1 MTSTKEV
8 YFCTNIFNYNQTN
21 MNTVIVPLDFS
32 DASINA
38 AEYAVQLLNGHDNI
52 NMILYHAYDKDW
64 ESEASEEKLAKLKTG
79 FEKKGNLNITI
90 TTEKDEFIHGIEK
103 LIRHKRADLVIMGNS
118 GHSPLAQVF
127 MSSNTL
133 KLSETKACPVLII
146 PANTTFNEVKNVM
159 LASDFKNAR
168 TTTPSGPIKNF
179 LHTIKANLNIVNV
192 NSEHYVA
199 LTEEFEKEKEDLESM
214 FAEFN
219 PEFYFVR
226 MYDVNDALNQ
236 FTTDKNIDLI
246 ITIQRQHSLLFRRF
260 RSSHI
265 KNLTNNSS
273 VPVLVVHE

>member
-1 MTSTKEV
+1 
-8 YFCTNIFNYNQTN
+8 

-32 DASINA
+32 DTSLNA
-38 AEYAVQLLNGHDNI
+38 AEYAAQLLNGHENI
-52 NMILYHAYDKDW
+52 NMILYHAYSQDW
-64 ESEASEEKLAKLKTG
+64 ESDPSEEKLKEIKAG
-79 FEKKGNLNITI
+79 FDKKYTLNISTSA
-90 TTEKDEFIHGIEK
+90 EKDDFIHGFEK
-103 LIRHKRADLVIMGNS
+103 LIRHKRADMVIMGNT
-118 GHSPLAQVF
+118 GHSRLAQVF
-127 MSSNTL
+127 MGSNAL
-133 KLSETKACPVLII
+133 KVSETKACPILIV
-146 PANTTFNEVKNVM
+146 PANSQFQEIKNVM

-199 LTEEFEKEKEDLESM
+199 LTEEFAKEKDDLQIM

-226 MYDVNDALNQ
+226 LYDVNDALNQ

-246 ITIQRQHSLLFRRF
+246 ITIQRQHSLLYRRF

-265 KNLTNNSS
+265 KNLKNNSS
-273 VPVLVVHE
+273 VPVLIVHE